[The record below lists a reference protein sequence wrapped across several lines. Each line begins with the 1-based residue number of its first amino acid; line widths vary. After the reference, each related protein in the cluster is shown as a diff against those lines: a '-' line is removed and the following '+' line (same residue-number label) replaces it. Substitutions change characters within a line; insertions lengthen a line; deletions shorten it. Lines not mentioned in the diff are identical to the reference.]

1 MPYCNVLREA
11 ITEDDD
17 DERWDKSCNAIFY
30 SILSARRLQTLSEI
44 VYKMAAGHHFCFAL
58 NKFGL

>member
-17 DERWDKSCNAIFY
+17 DERWDKSCTLY
-30 SILSARRLQTLSEI
+30 SRADLI
-44 VYKMAAGHHFCFAL
+44 
-58 NKFGL
+58 